1 MRRWKLQGIASR
13 VQGKTPMQDLFVIL
27 PTGCAPTSLNV
38 CEQTRLSWIQTYA
51 SPVALTIRNVT
62 TDNYSHGFQEVRVIL
77 WDVKGIWGS
86 SCYRISLIL
95 PSRFYSGNIHLVS
108 LPISFFF
115 FFCLTPLSLS
125 LSLSLSPSLGNT
137 PTQTVISALTLWL
150 SLLVSQ
156 CLWSVSE
163 GEDQTAPSGNL
174 NSVCL
179 FLSFSLSL
187 SLSLSLCAPPPLSL
201 SLSSSR
207 LLSTSPFSCLSLPPY
222 YHFTCQLWQTSS
234 LFVAAVPGVFFI
246 FFLFIC
252 HWVLYTM

>member
-125 LSLSLSPSLGNT
+125 LSP
-137 PTQTVISALTLWL
+137 
-150 SLLVSQ
+150 
-156 CLWSVSE
+156 
-163 GEDQTAPSGNL
+163 
-174 NSVCL
+174 
-179 FLSFSLSL
+179 SLSL
-187 SLSLSLCAPPPLSL
+187 PLSATHPLKQSYPLSL
-201 SLSSSR
+201 SGSPCLSHSACEASLRGKTR
-207 LLSTSPFSCLSLPPY
+207 LLR
-222 YHFTCQLWQTSS
+222 Q
-234 LFVAAVPGVFFI
+234 VI
-246 FFLFIC
+246 
-252 HWVLYTM
+252 